1 MLIMMMMTMMRRR
14 RRKRVLDR
22 FSRIWKFPY
31 LKLRIK
37 DCKANLGQ
45 VSGLKAYME
54 VGCQK

>member
-1 MLIMMMMTMMRRR
+1 MLIMMMMKMMRRR
-14 RRKRVLDR
+14 RRRVLDR
-22 FSRIWKFPY
+22 FSLIWKFPY